1 MCKNVVIV
9 GDTLQLPNVVTGED
23 KEKLDAIVAEFDI
36 PSGYDCAGNSFYSRY
51 VLFCPMPRKHCFG
64 NITVAI
70 LVLLTF
76 VIVSFMA
83 VVCSL

>member
-36 PSGYDCAGNSFYSRY
+36 LPVMIVPETAFYSRY
-51 VLFCPMPRKHCFG
+51 VLFARCPA
-64 NITVAI
+64 NIASGT
-70 LVLLTF
+70 LPLP
-76 VIVSFMA
+76 S
-83 VVCSL
+83 SYY